1 MDLKE
6 MVRAFYP
13 VSDASIAEMKRLMTL
28 RRVPKGKCIVQQGV
42 ASREMYYIA
51 EGLFRNYTTVDGE
64 EHTQWFA
71 QDGDF
76 VTSMFSF
83 SQSLPAVSSIEALTD
98 AKVYVLS
105 LADARRLIM
114 TNDEWAR
121 WTALH
126 LIDGLFVLER
136 RNTFLRHG
144 DALRRYC
151 NFVRMRSVNTSNKI
165 PLKYIAS
172 YLSMTPPT
180 LSRIRSKVAECPEL
194 LEGEL
199 IPKIRS

>member
-1 MDLKE
+1 M
-6 MVRAFYP
+6 FYP
-13 VSDASIAEMKRLMTL
+13 VSDSSIAEMKRLMTL
-28 RRVPKGKCIVQQGV
+28 RMVAKGKCIVRQGV
-42 ASREMYYIA
+42 VGREMFYVA

-76 VTSMFSF
+76 VMSMFSF
-83 SQSLPAVSSIEALTD
+83 SRDLPAVSSIEALTD

-105 LADARRLIM
+105 FEDARRLIM

-121 WTALH
+121 W
-126 LIDGLFVLER
+126 
-136 RNTFLRHG
+136 NTFLRHG

-151 NFVRMRSVNTSNKI
+151 NFVRMRTANTSNKI

-172 YLSMTPPT
+172 YLNMTPPT
-180 LSRIRSKVAECPEL
+180 LSRIRSKVAESPGL
-194 LEGEL
+194 VAGEP
-199 IPKIRS
+199 IP

>member
-1 MDLKE
+1 MAR
-6 MVRAFYP
+6 MFYP
-13 VSDASIAEMKRLMTL
+13 VSDSSIVEMKRLMTL
-28 RRVPKGKCIVQQGV
+28 RRVAKGKCIVRQGV
-42 ASREMYYIA
+42 VGREMFYVA

-76 VTSMFSF
+76 VMSMFSF
-83 SQSLPAVSSIEALTD
+83 SRDLPAVSSIEALTD

-105 LADARRLIM
+105 FEDARRLIM

-121 WTALH
+121 WTAIH
-126 LIDGLFVLER
+126 LLDGLFVLER

-151 NFVRMRSVNTSNKI
+151 NFVRMRTANTSNKI

-172 YLSMTPPT
+172 YLNMTPPT
-180 LSRIRSKVAECPEL
+180 LSRIRSKVAESPGL
-194 LEGEL
+194 VAGEP
-199 IPKIRS
+199 IP